1 MCLNLTKHV
10 RKVRN
15 NLRDEYR
22 SLAQNTMKLL
32 MALFAFLSYASE
44 IRPFVI
50 SSLGIYFGGFLDC
63 TVIALLLLAT
73 VFYVRSKWR
82 WKDKNQI
89 KFGSRFEWGWTPSS
103 HFFLKFMISES
114 RSCFRRI
121 LNLFLRKIF
130 DCLQIVK
137 YMVSTSSELRF
148 LNLNHVTI
156 SCGKQEIGLVAG
168 TRFELVIS
176 GYLTATKRRYEP
188 SGLILATP
196 PR

>member
-1 MCLNLTKHV
+1 MCLKLTKHV
-10 RKVRN
+10 RKVHN
-15 NLRDEYR
+15 KLRDEYR

-103 HFFLKFMISES
+103 NFFPQVRNFWKPQLFVVY
-114 RSCFRRI
+114 RI
-121 LNLFLRKIF
+121 YFFAKSS
-130 DCLQIVK
+130 IVFK
-137 YMVSTSSELRF
+137 SWNKWSPHHQNYVFWT
-148 LNLNHVTI
+148 
-156 SCGKQEIGLVAG
+156 
-168 TRFELVIS
+168 
-176 GYLTATKRRYEP
+176 
-188 SGLILATP
+188 
-196 PR
+196 